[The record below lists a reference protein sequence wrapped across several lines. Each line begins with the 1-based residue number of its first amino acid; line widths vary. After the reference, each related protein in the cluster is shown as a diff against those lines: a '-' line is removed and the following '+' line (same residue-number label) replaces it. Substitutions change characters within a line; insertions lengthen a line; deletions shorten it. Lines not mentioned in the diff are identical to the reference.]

1 MSWIQ
6 ERFEQQRNAPKKQP
20 APQADVGKE
29 APSWHD
35 TWYRVRDAIRRD
47 ISEFNDQHDT
57 PQFTFSNSPESL
69 IYVRP
74 QAGMVE
80 SAVLQISEPR
90 AALLQLDCPI
100 ARPGTPRRG
109 EFKMNQGHIVLKGYF
124 TGNPPPSTAPMTPEE
139 FSHFILEPIFFPD

>member
-6 ERFEQQRNAPKKQP
+6 ERFDQQRNAPKKQP

-29 APSWHD
+29 PPSWHD

-74 QAGMVE
+74 QGGMVE
-80 SAVLQISEPR
+80 SAVLQIVNVR
-90 AALLQLDCPI
+90 ANTPLTDLIRSGFAAFTTIDGMPTCPLPCGSDRVPTRQVSLPNGMTL
-100 ARPGTPRRG
+100 AGT
-109 EFKMNQGHIVLKGYF
+109 
-124 TGNPPPSTAPMTPEE
+124 
-139 FSHFILEPIFFPD
+139 